1 MLTSNSGKTKHRP
14 YHSSSASRAPAPRPQ
29 AARELGRGGLGV
41 MSHGG
46 HPCPTGVILSPR
58 ENRADGC
65 AAVRGTC
72 SGKSVCLLTREQEGS
87 SFPTHTFLVLCL

>member
-1 MLTSNSGKTKHRP
+1 MEEHDDVDLKFWEDKAQALPLEQRKPSARP
-14 YHSSSASRAPAPRPQ
+14 PPAGSEGAG
-29 AARELGRGGLGV
+29 AAGV
-41 MSHGG
+41 SV
-46 HPCPTGVILSPR
+46 PCPTGVILSPR

-72 SGKSVCLLTREQEGS
+72 SGKSVCLLTPEQEGS

>member
-29 AARELGRGGLGV
+29 AAREPGPRGV
-41 MSHGG
+41 SV
-46 HPCPTGVILSPR
+46 PCPSGVILSPR

-72 SGKSVCLLTREQEGS
+72 SGKSVCLLTPEQEGS